1 MPNAQ
6 YRRQVPMLT
15 DQELVTNILSGDE
28 ESFAE
33 LVTRYE
39 QAVYNLTFYML
50 HDWAEAED
58 AAQEAFLRAYRNLR
72 RYDSTRSFKTWVMSI
87 ASNHCID
94 RLRRRRFQ
102 KFSLDEMLPTHP
114 ALSSKEA
121 GPEEQAIESERS
133 KSISRLLD
141 RLAPKYRSVVL
152 LYYWYEMSC
161 AEIAATLDVQE
172 GTVKSRLFRARNQ
185 LAEYLNGN
193 NSYAPALAATA
204 I

>member
-1 MPNAQ
+1 
-6 YRRQVPMLT
+6 VLT
-15 DQELVTNILSGDE
+15 DQELVTNILNGDDQ
-28 ESFAE
+28 SFAE
-33 LVTRYE
+33 LVGRYE
-39 QAVYNLTFYML
+39 QAVYNLAYYML

-58 AAQEAFLRAYRNLR
+58 SAQEAFLRAYRNLR
-72 RYDSTRSFKTWVMSI
+72 RYDPTRSFKTWVMSI

-102 KFSLDEMLPTHP
+102 KFSLDEMLPYHP

-121 GPEEQAIESERS
+121 GPEEQTIESERS

-161 AEIAATLDVQE
+161 AEIAAMLDVQE

-185 LAEYLNGN
+185 LAEYLGPN
-193 NSYAPALAATA
+193 NTYAPVLAATA

>member
-1 MPNAQ
+1 
-6 YRRQVPMLT
+6 MLT
-15 DQELVTNILSGDE
+15 DQELVTNILNGDE
-28 ESFAE
+28 QSFAE
-33 LVTRYE
+33 LVSRYE
-39 QAVYNLTFYML
+39 QAVYNLAYYML

-58 AAQEAFLRAYRNLR
+58 ATQEAFLRAYRNLR
-72 RYDSTRSFKTWVMSI
+72 RYDPTRSFKTWVMSI

-121 GPEEQAIESERS
+121 GPEEQTIESERS

-185 LAEYLNGN
+185 LAEYLDVN

>member
-1 MPNAQ
+1 
-6 YRRQVPMLT
+6 MLT

-39 QAVYNLTFYML
+39 QAVYNLAFYML

-72 RYDSTRSFKTWVMSI
+72 RYDPTRSFKTWVMSI